1 MEAESAAEPLTFV
14 TLTARVE
21 KRQQINSAT
30 RAVPVTSCVQKN
42 SGSGGIC
49 HLMCESL
56 KS

>member
-30 RAVPVTSCVQKN
+30 LDLPVTSCVLKN
-42 SGSGGIC
+42 SGSDGIC
-49 HLMCESL
+49 HFMCQFL